1 MIDLTGVKH
10 HRSVNEIVSVLCNK
24 TQNNDEKFFR
34 VESAF
39 FLAKIAANMRA
50 TLVTQ
55 DRGEIPVNLYTL
67 TLANSGFGKGHSVNI
82 WENEFLSLFKSRFM
96 NEIMPT
102 IAEDNMTEMA
112 RDKALYNNTS
122 EEEELTKLKA
132 DFRRAGAYPFTFDS
146 GTTPAVKQL
155 RQKLLLAGCGA
166 ISLQI
171 DEIGSNLIGSTEV
184 LNTFLELYDQGMLKQ
199 KLTKNTNDNIR
210 AEDID
215 GKTPAN
221 MLLFGTPVKLLDG
234 DKTEEE
240 FYSFLET
247 GYARRCLFALGNQEK
262 KASHNLTP
270 REVFLR
276 LTNPANAS
284 LVSKWNATFGSL
296 ADARLFNWKMN
307 VPEDVAIKLIEYR
320 INCEKEADK
329 LPDYEEI
336 RKAELSHRYF
346 KALKLAGAYSF
357 IDKAMDVSMGNL
369 MSAILL
375 VEESGESFQKILNR
389 EKPYVK
395 LAKYIASSGSELT
408 HADLHEAL
416 PFYQKTSSAR
426 NEMMTLAIAWGYK
439 QHIIIKKTTTDG
451 IDFFKGEML
460 KETDI
465 NAIGIS
471 YSTDLAYNYL
481 SEKVPFDKLHILTQ
495 QKGYHFCN
503 HGFVGG
509 HRCDEKTIPGFNCIV
524 IDCDGTL
531 SMTMAQELLKDVKY
545 LMYTTKRHTEEE
557 NRFRIILPINY
568 VLQLDKQEYKDF
580 MNGILNWLPFKSD
593 MSANQRSHKWL
604 THPGSYVYNLDAP
617 LLDVLPFIP
626 KTTKNEQYKK
636 GYAKVENMSNLDRW
650 FLNKMNQEGGRNNQ
664 LLAYALALKDSGE
677 SFPDVKDKVLA
688 LNKKLE
694 MPLQETEIAS
704 TIFVTLAKKYEQNA

>member
-10 HRSVNEIVSVLCNK
+10 HKCVNEIVSVLCNK
-24 TQNNDEKFFR
+24 TQNTDEKFFR
-34 VESAF
+34 TETAF

-67 TLANSGFGKGHSVNI
+67 LLATSGFGKGHSISI
-82 WENEFLSLFKSRFM
+82 WENDFLSLFKTKFM
-96 NEIMPT
+96 SEIMPQ
-102 IAEDNMTEMA
+102 IAEEHMIEMA
-112 RDKALYNNTS
+112 DNKALLNNTT
-122 EEEELTKLKA
+122 EEEELQKLQSDYK
-132 DFRRAGAYPFTFDS
+132 RAGAYPFTFDS

-155 RQKLLLAGCGA
+155 RNKLLLAGCGA

-171 DEIGSNLIGSTEV
+171 DEIGSNLISSTEV

-210 AEDID
+210 SEDID

-247 GYARRCLFALGNQEK
+247 GYARRCIFALGNQDK
-262 KASHNLTP
+262 KASHELTP
-270 REVFLR
+270 DEVFKR
-276 LTNPANAS
+276 LINPANAN
-284 LVSKWNATFGSL
+284 LVNKWNAHFGSL
-296 ADARLFNWKMN
+296 ADPRLFNWKIN
-307 VPEDVAIKLIEYR
+307 VSEPVAIKLIEYR

-329 LPDYEEI
+329 LPDHEEI
-336 RKAELSHRYF
+336 KKAELSHRYF
-346 KALKLAGAYSF
+346 KALKLAGAYAF
-357 IDKAMDVSMGNL
+357 VDKAMEVTMENL
-369 MSAILL
+369 LSAILL

-395 LAKYIASSGSELT
+395 LAKFIASSGSELT

-416 PFYQKTSSAR
+416 PFYQKTAAAR

-451 IDFFKGEML
+451 IDFFKGETL
-460 KETDI
+460 KETNI
-465 NAIGIS
+465 NEILVS
-471 YSTDLAYNYL
+471 YSNHFAFNYL
-481 SEKVPFDKLHILTQ
+481 AEKVPFDQLHKLTQ
-495 QKGYHFCN
+495 QKDYHWCN
-503 HGFVGG
+503 HGFEGG
-509 HRCDEKTIPGFNCIV
+509 HRCEEKVIPGFNCIV
-524 IDCDGTL
+524 IDCDGTVPIDV
-531 SMTMAQELLKDVKY
+531 AQELLKDVKY
-545 LMYTTKRHTEEE
+545 LLYTTKRHTDEE
-557 NRFRIILPINY
+557 NRFRLVIPCNYILE
-568 VLQLDKQEYKDF
+568 LDKQEYKEF

-604 THPGSYVYNLDAP
+604 THPGSYYYNLEAP

-626 KTTKNEQYKK
+626 KTTKNEQYRKQ
-636 GYAKVENMSNLDRW
+636 YAKIENLSNLERW
-650 FLNKMNQEGGRNNQ
+650 FLNKMNQEGNRNNY
-664 LLAYALALKDSGE
+664 LLSYALALKDMGE
-677 SFPDVKDKVLA
+677 HLTDVKEKVLK
-688 LNKKLE
+688 LNKQIE
-694 MPLQETEIAS
+694 TPLQETEIAQ
-704 TIFVTLAKKYEQNA
+704 TIFVTLARKYEQ